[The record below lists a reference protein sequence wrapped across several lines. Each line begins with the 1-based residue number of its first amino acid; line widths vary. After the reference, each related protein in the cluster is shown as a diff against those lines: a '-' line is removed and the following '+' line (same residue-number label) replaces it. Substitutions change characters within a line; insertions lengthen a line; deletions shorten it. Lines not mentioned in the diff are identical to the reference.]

1 LVAAA
6 VAAGTTVA
14 IGYAVMV
21 WFERGIKL
29 SNESVKR
36 ISGAVGEVLVERLR
50 TLGKRKPGRVK
61 LQDRVRQAL
70 EEIDD
75 EGVIDFPDTSE

>member
-1 LVAAA
+1 M
-6 VAAGTTVA
+6 
-14 IGYAVMV
+14 I

-29 SNESVKR
+29 SNASVKR
-36 ISGAVGEVLVERLR
+36 ISGIVGEVLVERLR
-50 TLGKRKPGRVK
+50 ALGGRRPSRVK

-75 EGVIDFPDTSE
+75 EGVIEFPDAQDQ